1 MPSPSPGTHGPNP
14 DRGDDYGET
23 GHPGSPG
30 CRPPG
35 RIAPVGRHSVWEL
48 VFLMLILKIP
58 IVYLC
63 TVVVYAIRAEPS
75 PEEGVAVTARLGSD
89 DPDSGSGWSRALRS
103 RRFRPRPHGGPS
115 RTYSRSPR
123 TAAARAEA
131 NRR

>member
-1 MPSPSPGTHGPNP
+1 M
-14 DRGDDYGET
+14 
-23 GHPGSPG
+23 
-30 CRPPG
+30 
-35 RIAPVGRHSVWEL
+35 GRHSVWEL

-63 TVVVYAIRAEPS
+63 LVVVYAIRAEPS
-75 PEEGVAVTARLGSD
+75 PEEGAAVTVRLGSD
-89 DPDSGSGWSRALRS
+89 DPDSGGSGRSRGLRP

-123 TAAARAEA
+123 TAVACAEE

>member
-1 MPSPSPGTHGPNP
+1 M
-14 DRGDDYGET
+14 
-23 GHPGSPG
+23 
-30 CRPPG
+30 
-35 RIAPVGRHSVWEL
+35 GRHFVWEL

-75 PEEGVAVTARLGSD
+75 PEEGAAVTVRLGPD
-89 DPDSGSGWSRALRS
+89 DPGCGWSRSVRPC
-103 RRFRPRPHGGPS
+103 RFRPRPHGGPS

-123 TAAARAEA
+123 TAVACAEA